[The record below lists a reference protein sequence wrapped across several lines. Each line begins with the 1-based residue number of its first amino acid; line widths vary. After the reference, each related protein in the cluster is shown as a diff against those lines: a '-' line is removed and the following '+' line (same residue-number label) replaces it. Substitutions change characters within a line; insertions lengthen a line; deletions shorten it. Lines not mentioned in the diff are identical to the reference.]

1 MSTEW
6 KRNEILVIVDAYD
19 AHIKLYIDEIVQAK
33 GDEDLKKMFEKI
45 ISKEKVNKKNG
56 HDTVGAVAID
66 KEGNLACA
74 TSTGKTGLE
83 LS

>member
-33 GDEDLKKMFEKI
+33 GDEDLKKMIHIQDECCVTCNL
-45 ISKEKVNKKNG
+45 SVN
-56 HDTVGAVAID
+56 
-66 KEGNLACA
+66 
-74 TSTGKTGLE
+74 
-83 LS
+83 